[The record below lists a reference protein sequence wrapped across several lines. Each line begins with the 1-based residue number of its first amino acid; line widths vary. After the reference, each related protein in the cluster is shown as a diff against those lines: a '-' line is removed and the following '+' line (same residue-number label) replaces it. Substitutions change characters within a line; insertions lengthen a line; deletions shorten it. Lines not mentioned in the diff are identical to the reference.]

1 MFDIINGHM
10 PITLQM
16 ALARDKD
23 AFCRFLNMTDNEQDA
38 IIQKAESASSFMETE
53 GIVTEYLNK
62 KGVPYPKNKEN
73 TLL

>member
-23 AFCRFLNMTDNEQDA
+23 TLCRFLNMTDMEQDE
-38 IIQKAESASSFMETE
+38 IIQRAERSSSFMETE
-53 GIVTEYLNK
+53 GIVSDFLNK
-62 KGVPYPKNKEN
+62 TGVPYSQNKEKYS
-73 TLL
+73 